1 MQRKRS
7 RPAMAV
13 AIVAGTMLLSG
24 CAAPADISDPTTS
37 SSSGVAATDPSECA
51 DVVNVAMTRE
61 DSGTYRFDVTVRS
74 PDTGEEK
81 YADLWEVRAPDGT
94 VLGERILTHPHVEE
108 QPFTRSQGGIEVPA
122 ELGSVTVV
130 ARDSVAGFCGKTVEI
145 EVP

>member
-1 MQRKRS
+1 MQRKRA
-7 RPAMAV
+7 RRAMTV
-13 AIVAGTMLLSG
+13 ALAAGTIMLSG
-24 CAAPADISDPTTS
+24 CAAASDITDGTTS
-37 SSSGVAATDPSECA
+37 SSSGVAPTDRTECA
-51 DVVNVAMTRE
+51 DVVEVAIARE
-61 DSGTYRFDVTVRS
+61 DSGTYRFDVTVHS

-122 ELGSVTVV
+122 EHRSVAVV
-130 ARDSVAGFCGKTVEI
+130 ARDSVAGFCGKAVEI